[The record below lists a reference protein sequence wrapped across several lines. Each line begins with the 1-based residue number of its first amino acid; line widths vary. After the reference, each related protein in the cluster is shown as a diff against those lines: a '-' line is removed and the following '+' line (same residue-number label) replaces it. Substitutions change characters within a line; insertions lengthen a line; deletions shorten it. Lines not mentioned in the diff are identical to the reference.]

1 MRISQRSIAA
11 LSISLL
17 LALSACQQ
25 GGRDL
30 DNVTSHDAPTPFE
43 PSADRDFIPSEDS
56 VTTFTQSEV
65 AISMSDGVV
74 LKAEQFV
81 PDVAVP
87 VTTVIHFYPYGHN
100 QNLGGATTGYLPR
113 HGYAELLVDVRGTGG
128 SNGVWQLWSDEEKR
142 DFAEVIQWATKQDY
156 SDGQVVLS
164 GQSYSAVSALHA
176 LEQDDIDA
184 VKAAFIRVPMGDS
197 YRDIA
202 TLGGAVN
209 TGFFSWWSTAYVG
222 GPSLFQPLLGDEVDP
237 TTSAEHLANTLTVM
251 GPTYASLLPGSYGA
265 ALPPQLVDD
274 REGSYDSAWYQ
285 QRSPLRA
292 IKKIKAPVFIVGANY
307 DIFQRSQPMVF
318 DAINLPNNQKKLLM
332 VPDYHSY
339 DPAWLS
345 SDDGSRTVKDSQGN
359 IMPSEDNL
367 RLAWYQRWTKGKQ
380 NGIEEFPTHTQY
392 YHGRETAVSYQ
403 NGAPQV
409 QPQNFY
415 LNPNAVAA
423 LPGPAGAGSL
433 QNDAPT
439 IGGNFGMLFQ
449 PASGACSRMVAQ
461 YLAGVLPDDPA
472 CSLDNRIN
480 ELDAWNL
487 TTAPVAK
494 PLRIHGPG
502 NLRLWIHSTAS
513 DAQVVAFITDVAPD
527 GSSTEVSFG
536 QLIASHRAVEPT
548 PCPDSV
554 VVDCSVYAA
563 GERLQPWHPFTKDAQ
578 EPLTT
583 GQMYELE
590 IEINPVFV
598 ELQPGHSL
606 RLSIKTGNAPAA
618 IPAASVLADAAGGI
632 TTVVSNAQYPSRLV
646 LGVIEEDRNQPA
658 FE

>member
-1 MRISQRSIAA
+1 MHISKLSLAAFSIN
-11 LSISLL
+11 LL
-17 LALSACQQ
+17 LAITACKQ
-25 GGRDL
+25 GGHDQNYLIPDEEPTSSASSSKRDY
-30 DNVTSHDAPTPFE
+30 V
-43 PSADRDFIPSEDS
+43 PSDDTL
-56 VTTFTQSEV
+56 TTFRQSEV

-81 PDVAVP
+81 PEVSAP

-113 HGYAELLVDVRGTGG
+113 HGYAELIVDVRGTGG

-176 LEQDDIDA
+176 LEQDGVDS

-237 TTSAEHLANTLTVM
+237 VTSGEHLANTLTVM

-265 ALPPQLVDD
+265 DLPPELVDN
-274 REGSYDSAWYQ
+274 RQGSYDSTWYHV
-285 QRSPLRA
+285 RSPLRE

-307 DIFQRSQPMVF
+307 DIFQRAQPMVF
-318 DAINLPNNQKKLLM
+318 DAIDLPNSQKKLLM

-339 DPAWLS
+339 DPNWLS
-345 SDDGSRTVKDSQGN
+345 SDDGSRTVYDSQGN

-367 RLAWYQRWTKGKQ
+367 RLAWYNRWTKGTQ
-380 NGIEEFPTHTQY
+380 NGIEDFPTHTQY
-392 YHGRETAVSYQ
+392 YHGRESAVSYQ

-409 QPQNFY
+409 QPRNFY
-415 LNPNAVAA
+415 LNPNATA

-433 QNDAPT
+433 QSDAPS
-439 IGGNFGMLFQ
+439 IGGNFSMLFQ
-449 PASGACSRMVAQ
+449 PASGTCSRMVAQ

-472 CSLDNRIN
+472 CSQDNRIN

-487 TTAPVAK
+487 TTAPTDQ

-502 NLRLWIHSTAS
+502 NLRLWVHSTAS
-513 DAQVVAFITDVAPD
+513 DAQVVAFLTDVAPD

-536 QLIASHRAVEPT
+536 QLVASHRAIEQN
-548 PCPDSV
+548 PCPDFI
-554 VVDCSVYAA
+554 VVDCSVYIA
-563 GERLQPWHPFTKDAQ
+563 GERLQPWHPFTQEAQ
-578 EPLTT
+578 KPLTP

-590 IEINPVFV
+590 IEINAAFV

-646 LGVIEEDRNQPA
+646 LGVIE
-658 FE
+658 